1 GLGAAISGGRR
12 GRGGGEAT
20 CARGP
25 RNGLDPQ
32 RPAEPTREGLM
43 SKSSRWPSRTK
54 HAAFRMVEGG
64 LDRTLQAEVRDVVE
78 EQRWAHFITRRNAE
92 NDATHRA
99 LRARQRSKSPWRV
112 FALRRWTVDVQG
124 IAIAG
129 NTGRWKSWVEL

>member
-1 GLGAAISGGRR
+1 PDG
-12 GRGGGEAT
+12 
-20 CARGP
+20 C
-25 RNGLDPQ
+25 
-32 RPAEPTREGLM
+32 TREGLM
-43 SKSSRWPSRTK
+43 SKSSRWPRRTT

-112 FALRRWTVDVQG
+112 FPFGVGRSTCRGLLSQVTPADGSPGLSCNTRMG
-124 IAIAG
+124 SGAI
-129 NTGRWKSWVEL
+129 S